1 MSNRVAAKRQLAG
14 ALALLLASGVAGAA
28 EASTSATYMTGTVA
42 VALASPGNDTAKR
55 AEIAA
60 LQGEL
65 AKKTAEISAIKR
77 ADRGVRDDYQLR
89 RRMAEAN
96 EIARRLTAL
105 EAELRTSESR
115 AGTANAG
122 APSTQPAPAPASEAA
137 SVLAARADLLSDEAR
152 KLSQRAA
159 GMIQAAGQ
167 LRARQALRRRAFNVE
182 RDAFSGLDGA
192 RRVLPARP
200 TTASA
205 AGNGSSP
212 GGAAELSGGPQPTT
226 MTGGST
232 TTMGTSA
239 PSPGGVATAPGPGGT
254 GASPPPSTTPP
265 PSNPVTPPSV
275 APMSPTPT
283 PVSDTSGRTSDP
295 GNKTNISSPGAT
307 GAKAELAPGS
317 LLDPSLRAEMARIEA
332 AGAGSTDAEALL
344 RAASALSTRA
354 QSLEAEAKS
363 LRDRASRR

>member
-14 ALALLLASGVAGAA
+14 AFALLLASGVAGAA
-28 EASTSATYMTGTVA
+28 EASTSVTYMTRTVA

-77 ADRGVRDDYQLR
+77 ANRGVRDDYQLR

-96 EIARRLTAL
+96 EIARRLTTL
-105 EAELRTSESR
+105 EAELRTDDSR
-115 AGTANAG
+115 AGTTGVAG
-122 APSTQPAPAPASEAA
+122 GPPTQPAPAPASEAA

-159 GMIQAAGQ
+159 GMVQAAGQ

-205 AGNGSSP
+205 PGSGSP
-212 GGAAELSGGPQPTT
+212 TGGAAELSGGPQPN
-226 MTGGST
+226 T
-232 TTMGTSA
+232 TTSGGPTPTGTTAS
-239 PSPGGVATAPGPGGT
+239 PPGGMATAPGPSGT
-254 GASPPPSTTPP
+254 GAASPPPTTAPP
-265 PSNPVTPPSV
+265 PSNPVAPPSV
-275 APMSPTPT
+275 APVSPTPA
-283 PVSDTSGRTSDP
+283 PPSDTAGRTNDP
-295 GNKTNISSPGAT
+295 GNKTNISNPGAT

-317 LLDPSLRAEMARIEA
+317 LLDPSLRAELARIEA
-332 AGAGSTDAEALL
+332 AGAGSSDAEA
-344 RAASALSTRA
+344 
-354 QSLEAEAKS
+354 
-363 LRDRASRR
+363 